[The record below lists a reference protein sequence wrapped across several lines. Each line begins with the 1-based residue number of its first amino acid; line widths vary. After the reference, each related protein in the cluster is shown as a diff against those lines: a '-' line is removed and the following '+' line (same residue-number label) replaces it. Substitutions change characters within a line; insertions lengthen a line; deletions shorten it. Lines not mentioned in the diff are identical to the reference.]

1 MGQIHLTENYP
12 FPPDWQGTSID
23 RNLLDA
29 LILNSTRIGHGFA
42 LTKHPAVWADSWK
55 KNIPMEVCPISNQV
69 CVIHATNPP
78 ISASVLISQT
88 LSCIISCSSA
98 HLFLVFL
105 HCLTPISKLFR
116 NGPLPNPFITM
127 RQQ

>member
-1 MGQIHLTENYP
+1 MGQIHLTKNYP

-88 LSCIISCSSA
+88 FLYNFLLLSSP
-98 HLFLVFL
+98 VFGI
-105 HCLTPISKLFR
+105 P
-116 NGPLPNPFITM
+116 PLSHSD
-127 RQQ
+127 